1 MPLLAGGWVVGS
13 GWVEDEAIIS
23 FLQGKMEAGLDR
35 KTAEGIKKWLEEVA
49 IVIVMVKLL

>member
-49 IVIVMVKLL
+49 IVIVMVKFL